1 MNKFITILVTIL
13 YLFFS
18 ANYILGVSFIY
29 DIKKYDKVFIVTDSE
44 YKGSKGVN
52 SLINALCSAGNTD
65 ISLIRWC
72 SDL

>member
-1 MNKFITILVTIL
+1 MSYPLRERYELVSL
-13 YLFFS
+13 YDDERKT
-18 ANYILGVSFIY
+18 FIY
-29 DIKKYDKVFIVTDSE
+29 DIGKYDKVFIVTDSE

-65 ISLIRWC
+65 VSLIRWC